1 MNSPNSANHSKIAAF
16 EKLKPLLCKYY
27 LRFVKNF
34 KNSEHLNK
42 LLVLVL
48 YDSLRSLSINA
59 LLDESIVLEIGTG
72 KYATTALNSKTT
84 KPEFFFHGTKAI
96 KRSKITKKAHAFK
109 SYAYTYNVEILN
121 SFNPELEFKY
131 IKSTIKK

>member
-48 YDSLRSLSINA
+48 YDSLRSLKGFLSINA

-84 KPEFFFHGTKAI
+84 KPEFFSWNKGYKKI
-96 KRSKITKKAHAFK
+96 K
-109 SYAYTYNVEILN
+109 NNE
-121 SFNPELEFKY
+121 
-131 IKSTIKK
+131 KSTCF